1 MRRLLLL
8 FTAVLIL
15 LVLVSGAGAALA
27 WAALGEDYADHEG
40 PVVLDYT
47 RGMTGE
53 SLAVVLED
61 RGVVRSRWLFQLVR
75 ALNPDAVLQ
84 AGEYEFTA
92 PVSPREVFQKLAEGR
107 VKLHPI
113 TIPEGLT
120 RFETAARVAESG
132 IATEEEF
139 LELTADPSPIQDLF
153 PQAESLEGCLFP
165 ETYMLPRNASGQD
178 LLDAMLGRFRSA
190 FQEGGNQTDLSPYEV
205 LIMASLVEKETGVES
220 ERPLVSAV
228 YHNRLDLGM
237 RLQCDPTVIYG
248 MLLADRH

>member
-92 PVSPREVFQKLAEGR
+92 PVSPREVFQKLAD
-107 VKLHPI
+107 
-113 TIPEGLT
+113 
-120 RFETAARVAESG
+120 FEEYWSFAKSKGFFFTDICEIWMVV
-132 IATEEEF
+132 
-139 LELTADPSPIQDLF
+139 
-153 PQAESLEGCLFP
+153 SLR
-165 ETYMLPRNASGQD
+165 M
-178 LLDAMLGRFRSA
+178 RSS
-190 FQEGGNQTDLSPYEV
+190 TDRIE
-205 LIMASLVEKETGVES
+205 I
-220 ERPLVSAV
+220 
-228 YHNRLDLGM
+228 
-237 RLQCDPTVIYG
+237 
-248 MLLADRH
+248 